1 MATLTNP
8 IRPQNI
14 VDRYED
20 FVTATANSGIVWG
33 TNAPGPSY
41 TDANGTTYNDT
52 PSSLFGGSTSGVS
65 ISIGGQSIANA
76 GDTISASD
84 VVNTLISESQL
95 YTNIRN
101 LRVTISISGGGGNS
115 GSRRSSGT
123 VIDQTRVA
131 HMSTSYRQ
139 TLDQNFV
146 NTHGGNSNVAA
157 GQTITTA
164 NLEGFFTN
172 LRSAYTGRRGNTHH
186 YSASVCHNSCHSNCH
201 SARGRR

>member
-41 TDANGTTYNDT
+41 TDANGNTYNDT
-52 PSSLFGGSTSGVS
+52 SSGIFGGSTGGTS
-65 ISIGGQSIANA
+65 ISIGGQSLANA
-76 GDTISASD
+76 GDTITASNI
-84 VVNTLISESQL
+84 VNTLIGETAL

-101 LRVTISISGGGGNS
+101 LRVRITISGSGGNS

-123 VIDQTRVA
+123 VIDQTQKA
-131 HMSTSYRQ
+131 YMSTSYRQ
-139 TLDQNFV
+139 TIDQSFV
-146 NTHGGNSNVAA
+146 NTHGGNENVAA
-157 GQTITTA
+157 GQAVSSSNLEAFFA
-164 NLEGFFTN
+164 NLQA
-172 LRSAYTGRRGNTHH
+172 AYQARANTT
-186 YSASVCHNSCHSNCH
+186 YDYQNTVCHNSCHSNCH